1 MISRLFPQL
10 RTITPICIRL
20 YIPVFAVLALL
31 FLIRWQ
37 TGISIAYL
45 TRDPAQVAQIS
56 PLIGLLSN
64 LGILLWC
71 ATVSICFFSFILL
84 SNCHYRVKN
93 PHYFLLFFLYSGM
106 FTLMFLIDDLFMI
119 HEIDYPG
126 VQQGVYLVYTV
137 ALFCYLFKFRKIILR
152 TDWLLFALAFVFFG
166 ASVTIDLLPYSILD
180 NYIMGD
186 RFFLVE
192 DGLKLLGIVSWC
204 GYLIR
209 VCFQSVINVNQG
221 TRI

>member
-1 MISRLFPQL
+1 
-10 RTITPICIRL
+10 
-20 YIPVFAVLALL
+20 
-31 FLIRWQ
+31 
-37 TGISIAYL
+37 
-45 TRDPAQVAQIS
+45 
-56 PLIGLLSN
+56 
-64 LGILLWC
+64 
-71 ATVSICFFSFILL
+71 
-84 SNCHYRVKN
+84 
-93 PHYFLLFFLYSGM
+93 
-106 FTLMFLIDDLFMI
+106 MFLIDDLFMI